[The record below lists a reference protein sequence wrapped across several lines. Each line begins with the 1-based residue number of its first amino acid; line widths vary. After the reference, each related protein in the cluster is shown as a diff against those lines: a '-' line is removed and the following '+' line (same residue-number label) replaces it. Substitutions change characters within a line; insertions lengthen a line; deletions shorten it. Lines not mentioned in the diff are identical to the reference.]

1 MTDKD
6 TELLENFFQAAAQQ
20 QIADNGFSDRVMDIL
35 PETKPIPAV
44 TTSPALRLSRLWTWG
59 CIALGVVLFIVF
71 QGWNT
76 LFVGI
81 EVFLRTAPTEMNP
94 MALPICLVAG
104 TGLIVAET
112 LYRERFA

>member
-6 TELLENFFQAAAQQ
+6 TQLLESFFQAAAQQ
-20 QIADNGFSDRVMDIL
+20 QIADNGFSDRVMDIIA
-35 PETKPIPAV
+35 ETKPVPAI
-44 TTSPALRLSRLWTWG
+44 TTNPALCLSRLWTWG

-76 LFVGI
+76 LVVGI

-94 MALPICLVAG
+94 LALPICFMAG
-104 TGLIVAET
+104 IGFIVAQT
-112 LYRERFA
+112 LHRERLV